1 MEPSK
6 ALRELIRKTEKI
18 SKTNLDTLI
27 LGESGIGKDWI
38 ASEII
43 QNSDLEK
50 IDSSDWKTSLNLL
63 TAQSILKKENLIFF
77 NLEDLDTEGQLLL
90 SRAIEKKEII
100 YNKIN
105 IQFKRIFFLA
115 NASLLEK
122 VKSGNFREDLFSK
135 ISSVQLMI
143 PPLRE
148 RKEDILYFTDLF
160 LIELCKKHRKT
171 VPELS
176 ENFINFLLSNPWF
189 GNLRELKSL
198 LESIIIFG
206 KGQTLTV
213 KHIPS
218 NYKNSIT
225 NRSELS
231 IKPGISLK
239 IYEKEII
246 KTNLIQS
253 NGNRKK
259 TSEILGISERNLYR
273 KIKDYNLDN
282 LSFGSSD
289 DTLNDI
295 I

>member
-6 ALRELIRKTEKI
+6 ALRELIKKTEKI

-27 LGESGIGKDWI
+27 LGEGGTGKDWI
-38 ASEII
+38 VSEII
-43 QNSDLEK
+43 KNSDLEK
-50 IDSSDWKTSLNLL
+50 IDSSDWRTSLNLL
-63 TAQSILKKENLIFF
+63 NAQSILKKENLIFF
-77 NLEDLDTEGQLLL
+77 NMEEMDTEGQLLL
-90 SRAIEKKEII
+90 YRAIEKKEIF

-105 IQFKRIFFLA
+105 IQFKRVFFLA
-115 NASLLEK
+115 NVSLIEK
-122 VKSGNFREDLFSK
+122 VKTGNFREDLFSK
-135 ISSVQLMI
+135 ISSVQLTI

-148 RKEDILYFTDLF
+148 RKEDILYFTHLF
-160 LIELCKKHRKT
+160 LIELCKKHKKK
-171 VPELS
+171 VPGLS
-176 ENFINFLLSNPWF
+176 ENFINFLLTNPWF

-206 KGQTLTV
+206 KGQSLTI

-225 NRSELS
+225 NRSELD

-239 IYEKEII
+239 IYEREII

-273 KIKDYNLDN
+273 KIKDYNLEN
-282 LSFGSSD
+282 LSFGSID
-289 DTLNDI
+289 DAFDNI

>member
-27 LGESGIGKDWI
+27 LGESGTGKDWI

-63 TAQSILKKENLIFF
+63 TSQSILKKENLIFF

-135 ISSVQLMI
+135 ISSVQLTI

-148 RKEDILYFTDLF
+148 RKEDILYFTNLF

-206 KGQTLTV
+206 KGQSLTV

-225 NRSELS
+225 NRSELG

-273 KIKDYNLDN
+273 KIKDYNLEN

>member
-1 MEPSK
+1 ME
-6 ALRELIRKTEKI
+6 EM
-18 SKTNLDTLI
+18 
-27 LGESGIGKDWI
+27 
-38 ASEII
+38 
-43 QNSDLEK
+43 
-50 IDSSDWKTSLNLL
+50 
-63 TAQSILKKENLIFF
+63 
-77 NLEDLDTEGQLLL
+77 DTEGQLLL
-90 SRAIEKKEII
+90 YRAIEKKEIF

-105 IQFKRIFFLA
+105 IQFKRVFFLA
-115 NASLLEK
+115 NVSLIEK
-122 VKSGNFREDLFSK
+122 VKTGNFREDLFSK
-135 ISSVQLMI
+135 ISSVQLTI

-148 RKEDILYFTDLF
+148 RKEDILYFTHLF
-160 LIELCKKHRKT
+160 LIELCKKHKKT
-171 VPELS
+171 VPGLS
-176 ENFINFLLSNPWF
+176 ENFINFLLTNPWF

-206 KGQTLTV
+206 KGQSLTI

-225 NRSELS
+225 NRSELD

-239 IYEKEII
+239 IYEREII

-273 KIKDYNLDN
+273 KIKDYNLEN
-282 LSFGSSD
+282 LSFGSID
-289 DTLNDI
+289 DAFDNI

>member
-6 ALRELIRKTEKI
+6 ALRELIKKTEKI

-27 LGESGIGKDWI
+27 LGEGGTGKDWI
-38 ASEII
+38 VSEII
-43 QNSDLEK
+43 KNSDLEK
-50 IDSSDWKTSLNLL
+50 IDSSDWRTSLNLL
-63 TAQSILKKENLIFF
+63 NAQSILKKENLIFF
-77 NLEDLDTEGQLLL
+77 NMEEMDTEGQLLL
-90 SRAIEKKEII
+90 YRAIEKKEIF

-105 IQFKRIFFLA
+105 IQFKRVFFLA
-115 NASLLEK
+115 NVSLIEK
-122 VKSGNFREDLFSK
+122 VKTGNFREDLFSK
-135 ISSVQLMI
+135 ISSVQLTI

-148 RKEDILYFTDLF
+148 RKEDILYFTHLF
-160 LIELCKKHRKT
+160 LIELCKKHKKT
-171 VPELS
+171 VPGLS
-176 ENFINFLLSNPWF
+176 ENFINFLLTNPWF

-206 KGQTLTV
+206 KGQSLTI

-225 NRSELS
+225 NRSELD

-239 IYEKEII
+239 IYEREII

-273 KIKDYNLDN
+273 KIKDYNLEN
-282 LSFGSSD
+282 LSFGSID
-289 DTLNDI
+289 DAFDNI

>member
-206 KGQTLTV
+206 KGKTLTV

>member
-6 ALRELIRKTEKI
+6 VLRELIRKSEKI
-18 SKTNLDTLI
+18 SKTKLDTLI
-27 LGESGIGKDWI
+27 LGESGSGKDWI

-50 IDSSDWKTSLNLL
+50 IDSSDWRTSLILL
-63 TAQSILKKENLIFF
+63 EAQPFLKKENIIFF
-77 NLEDLDTEGQLLL
+77 NLENLDLEGQFLLN
-90 SRAIEKKEII
+90 RAIEKKEII

-115 NASLLEK
+115 DITLLEK
-122 VKSGNFREDLFSK
+122 VKLGNFREDLFRK
-135 ISSVQLMI
+135 ISSIQLTI

-148 RKEDILYFTDLF
+148 RKEDILYFTNLF

-176 ENFINFLLSNPWF
+176 ENFINFLLTNPWF

-206 KGQTLTV
+206 KGQTVTL

-225 NRSELS
+225 NRSELN
-231 IKPGISLK
+231 IRPGISLK

-259 TSEILGISERNLYR
+259 TSETLGISERNLYR
-273 KIKDYNLDN
+273 KIKDYNLES
-282 LSFGSSD
+282 LSFGSTD
-289 DTLNDI
+289 DTLDNVI
-295 I
+295 

>member
-27 LGESGIGKDWI
+27 LGESGTGKDWI

-63 TAQSILKKENLIFF
+63 TTQSILKQENLIFF

-273 KIKDYNLDN
+273 KIKDYNLEN